1 MAPLNRVLLLLG
13 LVQALGFAPPSGRAV
28 STRALRG
35 PHTRLCSARGGAEA
49 ALADDAEMLRVEEGA
64 LLAADGD
71 AGSGGAVVVLGLIC
85 LIAAVCSLDRVVMAV
100 AIIPMGAQYGFSDTL
115 KGAISAS
122 FSVGYFGGLL
132 PSGLLST
139 LLSPSRVVGAGLVV
153 FSVAQFVTPMAASTG
168 TLPLLAARAVMGL
181 GEATVI
187 PSLQR
192 LASEWVRARALFASA
207 RARARSTAS
216 PRAFSSTRTGSGKTT
231 KPLLGLRRF
240 LSVDRLRHGVRFDT
254 ASYQHARLAVVV
266 RSVRRF
272 RSRAGR
278 GLACVVRRPPCHV
291 GGRRCEADARRRL
304 RTKRRAPPRSG

>member
-28 STRALRG
+28 SRALRG
-35 PHTRLCSARGGAEA
+35 PHTRLCSASGGTEA
-49 ALADDAEMLRVEEGA
+49 ALADDAEMLRVDEGA

-71 AGSGGAVVVLGLIC
+71 AESGGAVVVLGLIC

-168 TLPLLAARAVMGL
+168 TLPLLAARALMGL

-192 LASEWVRARALFASA
+192 LASEWVRARSLRLRA
-207 RARARSTAS
+207 RARALNLIPAR
-216 PRAFSSTRTGSGKTT
+216 
-231 KPLLGLRRF
+231 PL
-240 LSVDRLRHGVRFDT
+240 VDAH
-254 ASYQHARLAVVV
+254 
-266 RSVRRF
+266 RF
-272 RSRAGR
+272 RKNDEAATGASSFPLCRSAPSR
-278 GLACVVRRPPCHV
+278 
-291 GGRRCEADARRRL
+291 
-304 RTKRRAPPRSG
+304 RTL